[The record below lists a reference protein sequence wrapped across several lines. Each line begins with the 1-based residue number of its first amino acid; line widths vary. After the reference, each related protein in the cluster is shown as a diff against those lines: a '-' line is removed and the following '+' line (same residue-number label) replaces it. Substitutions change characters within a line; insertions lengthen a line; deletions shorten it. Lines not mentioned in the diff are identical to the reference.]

1 MTNIY
6 FLHYLIQ
13 GYFGQDGQVLDGIGS
28 SPSFFEEGGKR
39 WFRTGDIGE
48 FDKDGKYNN
57 SQFNNYQFNIID

>member
-1 MTNIY
+1 MFPRNKLGGPTL
-6 FLHYLIQ
+6 FLCRLIQ

-48 FDKDGKYNN
+48 FDKDGK
-57 SQFNNYQFNIID
+57 